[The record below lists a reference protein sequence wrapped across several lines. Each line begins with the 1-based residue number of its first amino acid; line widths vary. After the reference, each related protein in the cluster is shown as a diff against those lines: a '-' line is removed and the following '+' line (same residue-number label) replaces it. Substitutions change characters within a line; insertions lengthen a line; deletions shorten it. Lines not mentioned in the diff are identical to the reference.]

1 MAEERLHRRLYGEA
15 TDKLK
20 SLMAHMNADV
30 RRECF
35 NTWAAACE
43 KKRRALR
50 MWKNKTI
57 SWAFGNWYSE
67 LEEFFAIKD
76 AVVQKCAGILHMI
89 WGEAHHKALTA
100 WKALCEKKR
109 SAIMKWANAA
119 LISCLETWRTVTEDA
134 VRVKKLLARVYRSW
148 NQRSMRWG
156 LVRWAQIADE
166 RLYNR
171 DLVMD
176 ACSMWSNVRVIHA
189 FRTLD
194 EFAQEQIHYRR
205 VVNNFRRR
213 FELRPAQ
220 MAVSA
225 WAELVA
231 EAKWRQKQ
239 VRKFVFKFRNREVVN
254 AFRRMQDAVQE
265 RKLEA
270 RQKLVNSSPVLMR
283 LVMRP
288 CFLTTGWWRAGIERR
303 QHLRRAGSAVADKRN
318 RIWMWDALDR
328 WANVYVDLSFQDRI
342 KELREAALT
351 ALETKDLSG
360 MLDVLHSHA
369 AWALPRSTS
378 RCNLALDSFLST
390 EDSFDGAAAARRA
403 ASLRR
408 VARVRQAHLRGAH
421 APDPDTRTIQ
431 LADILRIQKGLA
443 RETGGATA
451 LYWRAVEALSVI
463 LKGQVS
469 HPRAPGAREAADTE
483 GPEVEL
489 NNDVAADD
497 EQMGATGLGLVQG
510 EDLCYAPT
518 PAATAREDHVTIQG
532 LSWEALARVNVL
544 HPKLKAQKQ
553 IVPTYLGGRYSYLGV
568 EKLRAQVHVRYPLK
582 FSEPWEMMRTELQDA
597 ELARRYFRARR
608 KALAGIRPVLLA
620 VKEAHDAA
628 SEAEREAIDAG
639 ETEALLRD
647 EQNRML
653 EEAQRLEDEN
663 PFQNSSTIRKMRK
676 QAEEIAV
683 QAQAAGARGVAADQ
697 KAMEWRRRQEEEE
710 HRLGTLVEEAT
721 PLLENRDEALGLLDW
736 RAMSRMSFETLS
748 SEFSAESDLGQTDTD
763 AAVIHTC
770 EEEAAES
777 AQERLSL
784 PQISGAY
791 PVGEKVPRQPA
802 EMLRSHAGDDAG
814 DDAVIER
821 TASLETTVSGGG
833 WSDALSGPL
842 SDHVSSLGSVAQ
854 RTPDGTNLRVL
865 PQVDVCGVDV
875 CGVDVCGT
883 GITLL

>member
-1 MAEERLHRRLYGEA
+1 
-15 TDKLK
+15 
-20 SLMAHMNADV
+20 
-30 RRECF
+30 
-35 NTWAAACE
+35 
-43 KKRRALR
+43 
-50 MWKNKTI
+50 
-57 SWAFGNWYSE
+57 
-67 LEEFFAIKD
+67 
-76 AVVQKCAGILHMI
+76 
-89 WGEAHHKALTA
+89 
-100 WKALCEKKR
+100 
-109 SAIMKWANAA
+109 
-119 LISCLETWRTVTEDA
+119 
-134 VRVKKLLARVYRSW
+134 
-148 NQRSMRWG
+148 
-156 LVRWAQIADE
+156 
-166 RLYNR
+166 
-171 DLVMD
+171 
-176 ACSMWSNVRVIHA
+176 
-189 FRTLD
+189 
-194 EFAQEQIHYRR
+194 
-205 VVNNFRRR
+205 
-213 FELRPAQ
+213 
-220 MAVSA
+220 
-225 WAELVA
+225 
-231 EAKWRQKQ
+231 
-239 VRKFVFKFRNREVVN
+239 
-254 AFRRMQDAVQE
+254 
-265 RKLEA
+265 
-270 RQKLVNSSPVLMR
+270 
-283 LVMRP
+283 
-288 CFLTTGWWRAGIERR
+288 
-303 QHLRRAGSAVADKRN
+303 
-318 RIWMWDALDR
+318 
-328 WANVYVDLSFQDRI
+328 
-342 KELREAALT
+342 
-351 ALETKDLSG
+351 
-360 MLDVLHSHA
+360 
-369 AWALPRSTS
+369 
-378 RCNLALDSFLST
+378 
-390 EDSFDGAAAARRA
+390 
-403 ASLRR
+403 
-408 VARVRQAHLRGAH
+408 
-421 APDPDTRTIQ
+421 
-431 LADILRIQKGLA
+431 
-443 RETGGATA
+443 
-451 LYWRAVEALSVI
+451 
-463 LKGQVS
+463 
-469 HPRAPGAREAADTE
+469 
-483 GPEVEL
+483 
-489 NNDVAADD
+489 
-497 EQMGATGLGLVQG
+497 
-510 EDLCYAPT
+510 
-518 PAATAREDHVTIQG
+518 
-532 LSWEALARVNVL
+532 
-544 HPKLKAQKQ
+544 
-553 IVPTYLGGRYSYLGV
+553 
-568 EKLRAQVHVRYPLK
+568 
-582 FSEPWEMMRTELQDA
+582 MMRTELQDA

>member
-1 MAEERLHRRLYGEA
+1 
-15 TDKLK
+15 
-20 SLMAHMNADV
+20 
-30 RRECF
+30 
-35 NTWAAACE
+35 
-43 KKRRALR
+43 
-50 MWKNKTI
+50 
-57 SWAFGNWYSE
+57 
-67 LEEFFAIKD
+67 
-76 AVVQKCAGILHMI
+76 
-89 WGEAHHKALTA
+89 
-100 WKALCEKKR
+100 
-109 SAIMKWANAA
+109 
-119 LISCLETWRTVTEDA
+119 
-134 VRVKKLLARVYRSW
+134 
-148 NQRSMRWG
+148 
-156 LVRWAQIADE
+156 
-166 RLYNR
+166 
-171 DLVMD
+171 
-176 ACSMWSNVRVIHA
+176 
-189 FRTLD
+189 
-194 EFAQEQIHYRR
+194 
-205 VVNNFRRR
+205 
-213 FELRPAQ
+213 

-265 RKLEA
+265 RKLEE
-270 RQKLVNSSPVLMR
+270 RQKLVDSSPVLMR

-360 MLDVLHSHA
+360 ILDVLHSHA

-403 ASLRR
+403 VSLRR
-408 VARVRQAHLRGAH
+408 VVRVRQAQLRGAR

-463 LKGQVS
+463 LKGQAS
-469 HPRAPGAREAADTE
+469 HPRAPGAREAADAE
-483 GPEVEL
+483 GPEIEL

-510 EDLCYAPT
+510 EDLRYAPT
-518 PAATAREDHVTIQG
+518 PAATAREDNVTIQG

-568 EKLRAQVHVRYPLK
+568 EKLRAQVHERYPLK

-683 QAQAAGARGVAADQ
+683 QAQSAGARGVAADQ
-697 KAMEWRRRQEEEE
+697 KAMEWRRRQVEEEQ
-710 HRLGTLVEEAT
+710 RLGVLVEEAT
-721 PLLENRDEALGLLDW
+721 PLLENRDEALRLLDW
-736 RAMSRMSFETLS
+736 GSGLETLS
-748 SEFSAESDLGQTDTD
+748 SEFSAESDLGQTDPD
-763 AAVIHTC
+763 AAAV
-770 EEEAAES
+770 S
-777 AQERLSL
+777 AQERLGL

-791 PVGEKVPRQPA
+791 PVGEKVPGLPA
-802 EMLRSHAGDDAG
+802 QMLRTDAG

-821 TASLETTVSGGG
+821 SASLDTTVSGGR

-842 SDHVSSLGSVAQ
+842 SDHLSSLGSEVQ
-854 RTPDGTNLRVL
+854 RVLNGTNGTILRVL
-865 PQVDVCGVDV
+865 PQVDVCG
-875 CGVDVCGT
+875 GDVCGT
-883 GITLL
+883 DMMLL